1 MERTIHFTLV
11 DQVSTLNRITSAF
24 VRLQCNIDELHVK
37 HSDKEGISN
46 MKLKVNIKDDDT
58 FKIVLKKLSQQVNV
72 LVSKC
77 FDALVKMK
85 NQLNITN
92 IIHFL
97 RTYYFENSELS
108 IK

>member
-58 FKIVLKKLSQQVNV
+58 FKIVLKTITT
-72 LVSKC
+72 SKC
-77 FDALVKMK
+77 TKCK
-85 NQLNITN
+85 
-92 IIHFL
+92 
-97 RTYYFENSELS
+97 SE
-108 IK
+108 

>member
-11 DQVSTLNRITSAF
+11 DQVST
-24 VRLQCNIDELHVK
+24 LQCNIDELHVK

-72 LVSKC
+72 LS
-77 FDALVKMK
+77 VK
-85 NQLNITN
+85 
-92 IIHFL
+92 
-97 RTYYFENSELS
+97 SE
-108 IK
+108 

>member
-72 LVSKC
+72 LSV
-77 FDALVKMK
+77 LK

-92 IIHFL
+92 IMHLL
-97 RTYYFENSELS
+97 RINYFENSELS

>member
-11 DQVSTLNRITSAF
+11 DQVSTLNRITSG
-24 VRLQCNIDELHVK
+24 LQCNIDELHVK

-72 LVSKC
+72 LS
-77 FDALVKMK
+77 VK
-85 NQLNITN
+85 
-92 IIHFL
+92 
-97 RTYYFENSELS
+97 SE
-108 IK
+108 

>member
-24 VRLQCNIDELHVK
+24 VRLQCNNDELHVK

-72 LVSKC
+72 LS
-77 FDALVKMK
+77 VK
-85 NQLNITN
+85 
-92 IIHFL
+92 
-97 RTYYFENSELS
+97 SE
-108 IK
+108 

>member
-72 LVSKC
+72 LSCLLYTSPSPRDVEESRMPSS
-77 FDALVKMK
+77 A
-85 NQLNITN
+85 
-92 IIHFL
+92 
-97 RTYYFENSELS
+97 
-108 IK
+108 

>member
-46 MKLKVNIKDDDT
+46 MKLKVNIKDDT

-72 LVSKC
+72 LS
-77 FDALVKMK
+77 VK
-85 NQLNITN
+85 
-92 IIHFL
+92 
-97 RTYYFENSELS
+97 SE
-108 IK
+108 

>member
-46 MKLKVNIKDDDT
+46 MKVNIKDDDT

-72 LVSKC
+72 LS
-77 FDALVKMK
+77 VK
-85 NQLNITN
+85 
-92 IIHFL
+92 
-97 RTYYFENSELS
+97 SE
-108 IK
+108 